1 MSKHFME
8 NPGPGYQFA
17 RFSGADPYRDFPV
30 SLEEWREAA
39 KKVVPRDAWD
49 YLEGGAGS
57 ESTLNSN
64 TESFSKWRLR
74 PRYLRD
80 VSRRSLSVSLL
91 GRVEPTPFVL
101 APMGALSVIHADAEI
116 AAARAAGKSGIPF
129 VLSTVSSH
137 SIEEVATQAPET
149 EKWFQLYPAK
159 DMEIVKSMIRRA
171 ESSGYRVLVVTVD
184 TFLLGWRVRDLRNSY
199 LPFLKGAGL
208 ANYLTDQVFLSQL
221 KRPPEEDMMGAI
233 SRFLSVYVN
242 PQFTWSHLKQI
253 LEFTKLPVVLKGI
266 THPQDVKLA
275 VDAGVSGIVVS
286 NHGGRQLDG
295 AVSTID
301 ALSQITEAPP
311 PRTELLLDGGIR
323 HACDAMK
330 AIALGARA
338 VMIGRPYA
346 YALAVGGERGVE
358 AFLSQLLAEFDL
370 ELGLSGF
377 SSPSEINR
385 ECVTRV

>member
-1 MSKHFME
+1 ME

-116 AAARAAGKSGIPF
+116 AAARAAGKLGIPF

-137 SIEEVATQAPET
+137 SIEEVATLAPET

-275 VDAGVSGIVVS
+275 IQAGVSGIVVS

-311 PRTELLLDGGIR
+311 PHTELLLDGGIR
-323 HACDAMK
+323 HACDAIK

-358 AFLSQLLAEFDL
+358 AFLNQLLAEFDL

>member
-1 MSKHFME
+1 MSKYLME
-8 NPGPGYQFA
+8 NAGPSYQFT
-17 RFSGADPYRDFPV
+17 RFSGADPYKDFPV

-39 KKVVPRDAWD
+39 KKVVPHDAWD

-64 TESFSKWRLR
+64 IESFSKWRLR
-74 PRYLRD
+74 PRYLKD

-116 AAARAAGKSGIPF
+116 AAARAAGKLGIPF

-137 SIEEVATQAPET
+137 SIEEVATLAPET

-159 DMEIVKSMIRRA
+159 DMEIVKSMVRRA

-233 SRFLSVYVN
+233 SKFLSVYVN

>member
-1 MSKHFME
+1 
-8 NPGPGYQFA
+8 
-17 RFSGADPYRDFPV
+17 
-30 SLEEWREAA
+30 
-39 KKVVPRDAWD
+39 
-49 YLEGGAGS
+49 
-57 ESTLNSN
+57 
-64 TESFSKWRLR
+64 
-74 PRYLRD
+74 
-80 VSRRSLSVSLL
+80 
-91 GRVEPTPFVL
+91 VL

-116 AAARAAGKSGIPF
+116 AVARAAAKFGIPF

-137 SIEEVATQAPET
+137 SIEEVAAEAPET
-149 EKWFQLYPAK
+149 EKWFQLYPGK

-184 TFLLGWRVRDLRNSY
+184 TFMLGWRVRDLRNSY

-208 ANYLTDQVFLSQL
+208 ANYLTDPVFLSQL
-221 KRPPEEDMMGAI
+221 NRLPEEDMMGAI
-233 SRFLSVYVN
+233 SKFLSVYVN
-242 PQFTWSHLKQI
+242 PQFTWSHLREI

-275 VDAGVSGIVVS
+275 ADAGVSGVVVS
-286 NHGGRQLDG
+286 NHGGRQVDG

-311 PRTELLLDGGIR
+311 PHIELLLDGGIR
-323 HACDAMK
+323 HACDALK

-346 YALAVGGERGVE
+346 YALATAGQRGVE
-358 AFLSQLLAEFDL
+358 AYLNQLIAEFDL

-377 SSPSEINR
+377 ISPSELNR